1 MVSQGGARARVPGLR
16 AGCELGGGETEVP
29 GPGHVVGVEL
39 GGGDDESPR
48 VGGLGRCEVTSP
60 ALLSSSP
67 RQTGQLSNR

>member
-1 MVSQGGARARVPGLR
+1 M
-16 AGCELGGGETEVP
+16 P